1 MEKIIFEKTVLPHI
15 GITSKLAGF
24 YISDYFHENNI
35 DLSKEQWLILRKL
48 SDKDG
53 RVQNDL
59 AHITHR
65 SKTSLTRL
73 INTIEKKGFVHRVH
87 SKEDKRINYIFLTEK
102 GKEIFLRSLP
112 VLKDLI
118 TKLQEGIDPEEL
130 NSTIKVLNKI
140 QKNITKHHLNI
151 N

>member
-1 MEKIIFEKTVLPHI
+1 MENINFEKTVLPQI
-15 GITSKLAGF
+15 GITAKLAGF
-24 YISDYFHENNI
+24 YITDHFHENNI
-35 DLSKEQWLILRKL
+35 DLSKEQWLILLRL
-48 SDKDG
+48 NEKDG

-59 AHITHR
+59 ALITNR

-87 SKEDKRINYIFLTEK
+87 SKEDKRINYIYLTEK
-102 GKEIFLRSLP
+102 GKEIFERSLP
-112 VLKDLI
+112 ILQNLI
-118 TKLQEGIDPEEL
+118 KRLQEGIDPEDL
-130 NSTIKVLNKI
+130 KNTIKVLNKI